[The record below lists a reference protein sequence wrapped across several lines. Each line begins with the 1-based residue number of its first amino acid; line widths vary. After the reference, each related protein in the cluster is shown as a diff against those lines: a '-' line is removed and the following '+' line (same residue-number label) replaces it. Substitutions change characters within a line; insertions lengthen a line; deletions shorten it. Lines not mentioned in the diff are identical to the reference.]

1 MVLTI
6 ALITAG
12 VLVVVG
18 VGLYVVGAY
27 NQVVFSTQEADRAFA
42 NVDVSLKQR
51 HDEIPRLVEICRGY
65 MAHEKKLLE
74 TVASLR
80 TQLLGARDVDT
91 KVVAENAL
99 AELLS
104 RVFVLSEDYP
114 ELKANEFFLSLHKRL
129 TDSENEI
136 ADRRELF
143 NASVMGYNILIESF
157 PALML
162 ARIFGWRARPML
174 SLGITG

>member
-1 MVLTI
+1 VVLTL
-6 ALITAG
+6 ALYTAYA
-12 VLVVVG
+12 LVAVG

-27 NQVVFSTQEADRAFA
+27 NQVVFSTNEADRAFR

-51 HDEIPRLVEICRGY
+51 HDEIPALVETCRGY
-65 MAHEKKLLE
+65 MAHEKNVLE
-74 TVASLR
+74 AVTSLR
-80 TQLLGARDVDT
+80 LQIQSAGDVDT

-99 AELLS
+99 TEVLS
-104 RVFVLSEDYP
+104 RVFALAESYP
-114 ELKANEFFLSLHKRL
+114 NLKANELFLNLHKRL
-129 TDSENEI
+129 TDIENEI

>member
-1 MVLTI
+1 MVLTL
-6 ALITAG
+6 ALYTAG
-12 VLVVVG
+12 ALVAVG
-18 VGLYVVGAY
+18 VGLYMVGAY

-65 MAHEKKLLE
+65 MAHEKNVLE

-80 TQLLGARDVDT
+80 TQLQGAHDVDS

-99 AELLS
+99 TELLS
-104 RVFVLSEDYP
+104 RVFVLAENYP
-114 ELKANEFFLSLHKRL
+114 ELKANELFLSLHTRL
-129 TDSENEI
+129 TDIENKI

-143 NASVMGYNILIESF
+143 NASVMGYNTLIESF

-174 SLGITG
+174 SLGVTG